1 MEEVSDLAAIESA
14 VGRSSKAGQ
23 TTRVTEFTH
32 ISCCS
37 AYQLTVRT
45 CGVTDCLG
53 CVFVVWYRAVSDTH
67 RAVVETGSN
76 TFSTSVGTW
85 VTGVISSI
93 SKIANRTGE
102 ETSSL
107 IQK

>member
-1 MEEVSDLAAIESA
+1 MEEVSDLAAIEGA

-23 TTRVTEFTH
+23 TTRVTEFTR

-37 AYQLTVRT
+37 TYKLTIRT
-45 CGVTDCLG
+45 CCVTDCLG
-53 CVFVVWYRAVSDTH
+53 LVFVVRCRAVGDTH
-67 RAVVETGSN
+67 RAVVKTGSN

-93 SKIANRTGE
+93 SKIANRTGV
-102 ETSSL
+102 ET
-107 IQK
+107 I